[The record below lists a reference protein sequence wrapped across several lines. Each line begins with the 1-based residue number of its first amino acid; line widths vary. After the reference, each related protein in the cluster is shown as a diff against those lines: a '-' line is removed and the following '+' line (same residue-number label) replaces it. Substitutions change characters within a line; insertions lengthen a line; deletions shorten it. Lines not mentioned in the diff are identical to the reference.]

1 MTDAA
6 TTKTSLNKFE
16 KFKAEKDGL
25 AVKAELEQFA
35 SIGWKQW
42 MKLIVSIGS
51 SGECVLSPSHS
62 GSL

>member
-25 AVKAELEQFA
+25 AVKVELCFA
-35 SIGWKQW
+35 LAYWKQW

-51 SGECVLSPSHS
+51 RGGVFLPSHP